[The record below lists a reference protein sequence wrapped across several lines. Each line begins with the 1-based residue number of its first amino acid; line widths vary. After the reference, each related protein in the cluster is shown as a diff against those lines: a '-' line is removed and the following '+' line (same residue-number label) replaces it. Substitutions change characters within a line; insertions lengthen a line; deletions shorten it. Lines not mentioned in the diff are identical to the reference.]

1 MKQYKKYVIPYKSAF
16 ILGPIF
22 MIVEVLGEIILPKL
36 MSMIINY
43 GCGQDV
49 TVAAK
54 GPAYIIGIGAAM
66 IGTALLMMMGG
77 VLGAYFAVKAS
88 VNFAGDLRRDVFAK
102 VQKFSFANIE
112 KFSTGS
118 LVTRLTNDI
127 TNIQNVLSMG
137 LRMLLR
143 APGMLIGGL
152 IMAFLMNA
160 KLALVFCV
168 VIPVLIIA
176 LAFVMKTAFPR
187 FDVMQTKIDG
197 LNSRIQ
203 ENITNQ
209 RVVKSFV
216 RDDFEKET
224 FDRAN
229 NELKDKTLR
238 AMKVVILTMPIM
250 TLAMNLTVMAVV
262 WFGGQQ
268 ILIGDMPVGNLTAFT
283 TYVTQILMS
292 LMMVSMIMIQG
303 SRAMASSHR
312 ILEVLDTDIDLNDD
326 NASEKD
332 RLVTSGEIEFKNVCF
347 RYYKKHKKNVLQN
360 INFTAKP
367 GEVVGIIG
375 STGSGKSSL
384 VQLIP
389 RLYDCDEGEVLVD
402 GVNVK
407 EYSLNHLRD
416 GVAMVLQKNTLFSGD
431 IYENLRWGNEN
442 ADEKTIAQAAADAQA
457 DKFIR
462 GFREGYNTQ
471 LGQGGSNVSGGQK
484 QRLAIAGAL
493 AADTVTVMWGATLV
507 ARLLIAFVF
516 PFKQPRKAM
525 VVMGVSCTIFYILLV
540 QARSQGAAIALL
552 FAFAFAMAGMNPT
565 AVASA
570 GRMTSVTSM
579 GIMLPVASSG
589 AILMPWIIG
598 IVAEKAGLAAGMA
611 SNIVPC
617 VGLIIFTLLVAR
629 LPEE

>member
-1 MKQYKKYVIPYKSAF
+1 MKPYKKYVIPYKSAF

-22 MIVEVLGEIILPKL
+22 MIVEVIGEVVLPKL

-43 GCGQDV
+43 GCGQDPQ
-49 TVAAK
+49 TAAK
-54 GPAYIIGIGAAM
+54 GPAYIVGIGVVM
-66 IGTALLMMMGG
+66 VVTALLMMMGG

-88 VNFAGDLRRDVFAK
+88 VNFAGDLRKDIFAK

-127 TNIQNVLSMG
+127 TNIQNVLCMG

-143 APGMLIGGL
+143 APGMMIGGL
-152 IMAFLMNA
+152 IMAFVMNP

-168 VIPVLIIA
+168 VIPALVVALVL
-176 LAFVMKTAFPR
+176 VMRVAFPR
-187 FDVMQTKIDG
+187 FDVMQAKIDG

-224 FDRAN
+224 FDRAS

-250 TLAMNLTVMAVV
+250 TLMMNVTVMAVV

-268 ILIGDMPVGNLTAFT
+268 ILVGDMPVGDLTAFT

-292 LMMVSMIMIQG
+292 LMMMSMIMIQG

-312 ILEVLDTDIDLNDD
+312 ILEVMNTDIDLNDD
-326 NASEKD
+326 KAAKKD
-332 RLVTSGEIEFKNVCF
+332 LQVQSGKIEFRHVGF
-347 RYYKKHKKNVLQN
+347 RYYKKHKKNVLED
-360 INFTAKP
+360 ISFTANP

-407 EYSLNHLRD
+407 DYSLNHLRN
-416 GVAMVLQKNTLFSGD
+416 GVAMVLQKNTLFSGS
-431 IYENLRWGNEN
+431 IMENLRWGDEN
-442 ADEKTIAQAAADAQA
+442 ATEEEVYEMAQAAQA
-457 DKFIR
+457 DGFIR
-462 GFREGYNTQ
+462 ENPEGYDRE
-471 LGQGGSNVSGGQK
+471 LGQGGVNVSGGQK
-484 QRLAIAGAL
+484 QRLCIA
-493 AADTVTVMWGATLV
+493 
-507 ARLLIAFVF
+507 R
-516 PFKQPRKAM
+516 
-525 VVMGVSCTIFYILLV
+525 
-540 QARSQGAAIALL
+540 ALL
-552 FAFAFAMAGMNPT
+552 KKPKILILDDSTSAVDT
-565 AVASA
+565 ATEAEIRKSFS
-570 GRMTSVTSM
+570 TSLKDTT
-579 GIMLPVASSG
+579 
-589 AILMPWIIG
+589 
-598 IVAEKAGLAAGMA
+598 K
-611 SNIVPC
+611 
-617 VGLIIFTLLVAR
+617 LIIAQRISSVEDADRILVMDEGQIVGQGTHKELLESCETYQEIYYSQRDKEEVAG
-629 LPEE
+629 

>member
-389 RLYDCDEGEVLVD
+389 RLYDCDEGEELVD

-416 GVAMVLQKNTLFSGD
+416 GVAMVLQKNTLFSGS
-431 IYENLRWGNEN
+431 IMENLRWG
-442 ADEKTIAQAAADAQA
+442 DEEATDEQVKEAAKAAQA
-457 DKFIR
+457 D
-462 GFREGYNTQ
+462 GFVSEFADGYDRE
-471 LGQGGSNVSGGQK
+471 LGQGGVNVSGGQK
-484 QRLAIAGAL
+484 QRLCIA
-493 AADTVTVMWGATLV
+493 
-507 ARLLIAFVF
+507 R
-516 PFKQPRKAM
+516 
-525 VVMGVSCTIFYILLV
+525 
-540 QARSQGAAIALL
+540 ALL
-552 FAFAFAMAGMNPT
+552 KKPKILILDDSTSAVDT
-565 AVASA
+565 ATEAQIRKSFS
-570 GRMTSVTSM
+570 TT
-579 GIMLPVASSG
+579 L
-589 AILMPWIIG
+589 
-598 IVAEKAGLAAGMA
+598 KDTTK
-611 SNIVPC
+611 
-617 VGLIIFTLLVAR
+617 LIIAQRISSVEDADRILVMDEGQIVGQGTHKELLESCETYQEIYYSQRSKEEVAG
-629 LPEE
+629 

>member
-54 GPAYIIGIGAAM
+54 GPAYIIGIGAVM

-152 IMAFLMNA
+152 IMAFIMNA

-224 FDRAN
+224 FDQAN

-416 GVAMVLQKNTLFSGD
+416 GVAMVLQKNTLFSGS
-431 IYENLRWGNEN
+431 IMENLRWG
-442 ADEKTIAQAAADAQA
+442 DEEATDEQVKEAAKAAQA
-457 DKFIR
+457 D
-462 GFREGYNTQ
+462 GFVSEFADGYDRE
-471 LGQGGSNVSGGQK
+471 LGQGGVNVSGGQK
-484 QRLAIAGAL
+484 QRLCIA
-493 AADTVTVMWGATLV
+493 
-507 ARLLIAFVF
+507 R
-516 PFKQPRKAM
+516 
-525 VVMGVSCTIFYILLV
+525 
-540 QARSQGAAIALL
+540 ALL
-552 FAFAFAMAGMNPT
+552 KKPKILILDDSTSAVDT
-565 AVASA
+565 ATEAQIRKSFS
-570 GRMTSVTSM
+570 TT
-579 GIMLPVASSG
+579 L
-589 AILMPWIIG
+589 
-598 IVAEKAGLAAGMA
+598 KDTTK
-611 SNIVPC
+611 
-617 VGLIIFTLLVAR
+617 LIIAQRISSVEDADRILVMDEGQIVGQGTHKELLESCETYQEIYYSQRSKEEVAG
-629 LPEE
+629 

>member
-118 LVTRLTNDI
+118 LVTRLTNEI

-268 ILIGDMPVGNLTAFT
+268 ILIGNMPVGNLTAFT

-416 GVAMVLQKNTLFSGD
+416 GVAMVLQKNTLFSGS
-431 IYENLRWGNEN
+431 IMENLRWG
-442 ADEKTIAQAAADAQA
+442 DEEATDEQVKEAAKAAQA
-457 DKFIR
+457 D
-462 GFREGYNTQ
+462 GFVSEFADGYDRE
-471 LGQGGSNVSGGQK
+471 LGQGGVNVSGGQK
-484 QRLAIAGAL
+484 QRLCIA
-493 AADTVTVMWGATLV
+493 
-507 ARLLIAFVF
+507 R
-516 PFKQPRKAM
+516 
-525 VVMGVSCTIFYILLV
+525 
-540 QARSQGAAIALL
+540 ALL
-552 FAFAFAMAGMNPT
+552 KKPKILILDDSTSAVDT
-565 AVASA
+565 ATEAQIRKSFS
-570 GRMTSVTSM
+570 TT
-579 GIMLPVASSG
+579 L
-589 AILMPWIIG
+589 
-598 IVAEKAGLAAGMA
+598 KDTTK
-611 SNIVPC
+611 
-617 VGLIIFTLLVAR
+617 LIIAQRISSVEDADRILVMDEGQIVGQGTHKELLESCETYQEIYYSQRSKEEVAG
-629 LPEE
+629 

>member
-54 GPAYIIGIGAAM
+54 GPAYIIGIGAVI

-152 IMAFLMNA
+152 IMAFIMNA

-224 FDRAN
+224 FDQAN

-416 GVAMVLQKNTLFSGD
+416 GVAMVLQKNTLFSGS
-431 IYENLRWGNEN
+431 IMENLRWG
-442 ADEKTIAQAAADAQA
+442 DEEATDEQVKEAAQAAQA
-457 DKFIR
+457 D
-462 GFREGYNTQ
+462 GFVSEFADGYDRE
-471 LGQGGSNVSGGQK
+471 LGQGGVNVSGGQK
-484 QRLAIAGAL
+484 QRLCIA
-493 AADTVTVMWGATLV
+493 
-507 ARLLIAFVF
+507 R
-516 PFKQPRKAM
+516 
-525 VVMGVSCTIFYILLV
+525 
-540 QARSQGAAIALL
+540 ALL
-552 FAFAFAMAGMNPT
+552 KKPKILILDDSTSAVDT
-565 AVASA
+565 ATEAQIRKSFS
-570 GRMTSVTSM
+570 TT
-579 GIMLPVASSG
+579 L
-589 AILMPWIIG
+589 
-598 IVAEKAGLAAGMA
+598 KDTTK
-611 SNIVPC
+611 
-617 VGLIIFTLLVAR
+617 LIIAQRISSVEDADRILVMDEGQIVGQGTHKELLESCETYQEIYYSQRSKEEVAG
-629 LPEE
+629 

>member
-197 LNSRIQ
+197 LKSRIQ

-416 GVAMVLQKNTLFSGD
+416 GVAMVLQKNTLFSGS
-431 IYENLRWGNEN
+431 IMENLRWG
-442 ADEKTIAQAAADAQA
+442 DEEATDEQVKEAAKAAQA
-457 DKFIR
+457 D
-462 GFREGYNTQ
+462 GFVSEFADGYDRE
-471 LGQGGSNVSGGQK
+471 LGQGGVNVSGGQK
-484 QRLAIAGAL
+484 QRLCIA
-493 AADTVTVMWGATLV
+493 
-507 ARLLIAFVF
+507 R
-516 PFKQPRKAM
+516 
-525 VVMGVSCTIFYILLV
+525 
-540 QARSQGAAIALL
+540 ALL
-552 FAFAFAMAGMNPT
+552 KKPKILILDDSTSAVDT
-565 AVASA
+565 ATEAQIRKSFS
-570 GRMTSVTSM
+570 TT
-579 GIMLPVASSG
+579 L
-589 AILMPWIIG
+589 
-598 IVAEKAGLAAGMA
+598 KDTTK
-611 SNIVPC
+611 
-617 VGLIIFTLLVAR
+617 LIIAQRISSVEDADRILVMDEGQIVGQGTHKELLESCETYQEIYYSQRSKEEVAG
-629 LPEE
+629 

>member
-416 GVAMVLQKNTLFSGD
+416 GVAMVLQKNTLFSGS
-431 IYENLRWGNEN
+431 IMENLRWG
-442 ADEKTIAQAAADAQA
+442 DEEATDEQVKEAAKAAQA
-457 DKFIR
+457 D
-462 GFREGYNTQ
+462 GFVSEFADGYDRE
-471 LGQGGSNVSGGQK
+471 LGQGGVNVSGGQK
-484 QRLAIAGAL
+484 QRLCIA
-493 AADTVTVMWGATLV
+493 
-507 ARLLIAFVF
+507 R
-516 PFKQPRKAM
+516 
-525 VVMGVSCTIFYILLV
+525 
-540 QARSQGAAIALL
+540 ALL
-552 FAFAFAMAGMNPT
+552 KKPKILILDDSTSAVDT
-565 AVASA
+565 ATEAQIRKSFS
-570 GRMTSVTSM
+570 TT
-579 GIMLPVASSG
+579 L
-589 AILMPWIIG
+589 
-598 IVAEKAGLAAGMA
+598 KDTTK
-611 SNIVPC
+611 
-617 VGLIIFTLLVAR
+617 LIIAQRISSVEDADRILVMDEGQIVGQGTHKELL
-629 LPEE
+629 ESCETYQEIY

>member
-88 VNFAGDLRRDVFAK
+88 VNFASDLRRDVFAK

-416 GVAMVLQKNTLFSGD
+416 GVAMVLQKNTLFSGS
-431 IYENLRWGNEN
+431 IMENLRWG
-442 ADEKTIAQAAADAQA
+442 DEEATDEQVKEAAKAAQA
-457 DKFIR
+457 D
-462 GFREGYNTQ
+462 GFVSEFADGYDRE
-471 LGQGGSNVSGGQK
+471 LGQGGVNVSGGQK
-484 QRLAIAGAL
+484 QRLCIA
-493 AADTVTVMWGATLV
+493 
-507 ARLLIAFVF
+507 R
-516 PFKQPRKAM
+516 
-525 VVMGVSCTIFYILLV
+525 
-540 QARSQGAAIALL
+540 ALL
-552 FAFAFAMAGMNPT
+552 KKPKILILDDSTSAVDT
-565 AVASA
+565 ATEAQIRKSFS
-570 GRMTSVTSM
+570 TT
-579 GIMLPVASSG
+579 L
-589 AILMPWIIG
+589 
-598 IVAEKAGLAAGMA
+598 KDTTK
-611 SNIVPC
+611 
-617 VGLIIFTLLVAR
+617 LIIAQRISSVEDADRILVMDEGQIVGQGTHKELLESCETYQEIYYSQRSKEEVAG
-629 LPEE
+629 

>member
-54 GPAYIIGIGAAM
+54 GPAYIIGIGAVM

-152 IMAFLMNA
+152 IMAFIMNA

-224 FDRAN
+224 FDKAN

-416 GVAMVLQKNTLFSGD
+416 GVAMVLQKNTLFSGS
-431 IYENLRWGNEN
+431 IMENLRWG
-442 ADEKTIAQAAADAQA
+442 DEEATDEQVKEAAKAAQA
-457 DKFIR
+457 D
-462 GFREGYNTQ
+462 GFVSEFADGYDRE
-471 LGQGGSNVSGGQK
+471 LGQGGVNVSGGQK
-484 QRLAIAGAL
+484 QRLCIA
-493 AADTVTVMWGATLV
+493 
-507 ARLLIAFVF
+507 R
-516 PFKQPRKAM
+516 
-525 VVMGVSCTIFYILLV
+525 
-540 QARSQGAAIALL
+540 ALL
-552 FAFAFAMAGMNPT
+552 KKPKILILDDSTSAVDT
-565 AVASA
+565 ATEAQIRKSFS
-570 GRMTSVTSM
+570 TT
-579 GIMLPVASSG
+579 L
-589 AILMPWIIG
+589 
-598 IVAEKAGLAAGMA
+598 KDTTK
-611 SNIVPC
+611 
-617 VGLIIFTLLVAR
+617 LIIAQRISSVEDADRILVMDEGQIVGQGTHKELLESCETYQEIYYSQRSKEEVAG
-629 LPEE
+629 

>member
-152 IMAFLMNA
+152 IMAFIMNA

-224 FDRAN
+224 FNQAN

-332 RLVTSGEIEFKNVCF
+332 RLVSSGEIEFKNVCF

-416 GVAMVLQKNTLFSGD
+416 GVAMVLQKNTLFSGS
-431 IYENLRWGNEN
+431 IMENLRWG
-442 ADEKTIAQAAADAQA
+442 DEEATDEQVKEAAKAAQA
-457 DKFIR
+457 D
-462 GFREGYNTQ
+462 GFVSEFADGYDRE
-471 LGQGGSNVSGGQK
+471 LGQGGVNVSGGQK
-484 QRLAIAGAL
+484 QRLCIA
-493 AADTVTVMWGATLV
+493 
-507 ARLLIAFVF
+507 R
-516 PFKQPRKAM
+516 
-525 VVMGVSCTIFYILLV
+525 
-540 QARSQGAAIALL
+540 ALL
-552 FAFAFAMAGMNPT
+552 KKPKILILDDSTSAVDT
-565 AVASA
+565 ATEAQIRKSFS
-570 GRMTSVTSM
+570 TT
-579 GIMLPVASSG
+579 L
-589 AILMPWIIG
+589 
-598 IVAEKAGLAAGMA
+598 KDTTK
-611 SNIVPC
+611 
-617 VGLIIFTLLVAR
+617 LIIAQRISSVEDADRILVMDEGQIVGQGTHKELLESCETYQEIYYSQRSKEEVAG
-629 LPEE
+629 

>member
-77 VLGAYFAVKAS
+77 VLGAFFAVKAS

-416 GVAMVLQKNTLFSGD
+416 GVAMVLQKNTLFSGS
-431 IYENLRWGNEN
+431 IMENLRWG
-442 ADEKTIAQAAADAQA
+442 DEEATDEQVKEAAKAAQA
-457 DKFIR
+457 D
-462 GFREGYNTQ
+462 GFVSEFADGYDRE
-471 LGQGGSNVSGGQK
+471 LGQGGVNVSGGQK
-484 QRLAIAGAL
+484 QRLCIA
-493 AADTVTVMWGATLV
+493 
-507 ARLLIAFVF
+507 R
-516 PFKQPRKAM
+516 
-525 VVMGVSCTIFYILLV
+525 
-540 QARSQGAAIALL
+540 ALL
-552 FAFAFAMAGMNPT
+552 KKPKILILDDSTSAVDT
-565 AVASA
+565 ATEAQIRKSFS
-570 GRMTSVTSM
+570 TT
-579 GIMLPVASSG
+579 L
-589 AILMPWIIG
+589 
-598 IVAEKAGLAAGMA
+598 KDTTK
-611 SNIVPC
+611 
-617 VGLIIFTLLVAR
+617 LIIAQRISSVEDADRILVMDEGQIVGQGTHKELLESCETYQEIYYSQRSKEEVAG
-629 LPEE
+629 